1 MIPIESILRQR
12 FSTALG
18 LAFGAEFADQPMI
31 KAGDEKFA
39 DYQCNAA
46 MALGKQLGLAPRAV
60 AEKIIAHLEI
70 SDLCSVP
77 QVAGPGFINLRLKPE
92 WVAHR
97 LAELF
102 SDSVEKNRGGVDL
115 VAQPQTVVVD
125 YAGPNI
131 AKEMHVGHLRSAIL
145 GDAISRTLKFLGHT
159 VVRQNHVGDFGTQF
173 GMLIR
178 HAQDLKLRTDDGTAS
193 GPQIADLD
201 TYYKEAALRDKTN
214 PDFARQARQA
224 VVALQHQDPQTTAL
238 WHWIV
243 DESRRHAGELFTM
256 LGVQLTDADE
266 RGESFYRDRLAPVV
280 ERLKSAFAYGGDGP
294 ATGLVEV
301 FTSDSHPRGPVDFTG
316 VPPRDAAE
324 ALGALAAAEGMERAM
339 EASSTAPV
347 TRAFVAESQ
356 GATCVFLPGFVDK
369 DKAPLPLIIQKSDGA
384 YLYATTD
391 LAALYF
397 RIIENKDTP
406 EDRRPLAQDWHA
418 DQVIY
423 VTDARQS
430 QHFAMV
436 FDTLRA
442 ARWDI
447 HPQSHQHVQ
456 LDHAAFGSILGED
469 GKPFKTRSGE
479 SVKLRDLLT
488 EAVSRAS
495 AVMLEK
501 NPELSPQV
509 HAAASRTVGIGAV
522 KYADLKQDRTTDYA
536 FSWARMLALEGNT
549 GPYLQYCYT
558 RICSIFRK
566 AGQTPADV
574 VLHGELKLNA
584 PQEMALGRKL
594 LQFPAA
600 VEAVERE
607 LKPHHLCNYLYSLCC
622 AFSAFYEACPVV
634 KAADPELRTSR
645 LILCELTAAILRLGL
660 HDLLGIGVLEEM

>member
-60 AEKIIAHLEI
+60 AEKIIAHLSV
-70 SDLCSVP
+70 SDLCEPP
-77 QVAGPGFINLRLKPE
+77 QIAGPGFINLRLKPQ

-97 LAELF
+97 LARLF
-102 SDSVEKNRGGVDL
+102 CDSAEKVRGGIDL

-131 AKEMHVGHLRSAIL
+131 AKEKHVGHLRSAIL
-145 GDAISRTLKFLGHT
+145 GDAISRALKFLGHT

-178 HAQDLKLRTDDGTAS
+178 HAQDLKLSANDSTAS
-193 GPQIADLD
+193 RPHIADLD
-201 TYYKEAALRDKTN
+201 TYYKEAASRDKTD
-214 PDFARQARQA
+214 PEFARQARQA
-224 VVALQHQDPQTTAL
+224 VVALQHQDPQATAL

-243 DESRRHAGELFTM
+243 DESRRHSRELFTM
-256 LGVQLTDADE
+256 LAVQLTAADE

-280 ERLKSAFAYGGDGP
+280 ERLKAAVAYGGNGP
-294 ATGLVEV
+294 ATGIVEV
-301 FTSDSHPRGPVDFTG
+301 FDAASHQPRPVDFTG

-324 ALGALAAAEGMERAM
+324 ALGALAAPEGMQRAM

-347 TRAFVAESQ
+347 TKAFVAESQ

-397 RIIENKDTP
+397 RIIENKATP
-406 EDRRPLAQDWHA
+406 EDQRPLSHNWHA
-418 DQVIY
+418 DRVIY
-423 VTDARQS
+423 VTDARQT
-430 QHFAMV
+430 QHFAMI
-436 FDTLRA
+436 FDTVRA

-447 HPQSHQHVQ
+447 HPHNHQHVQ
-456 LDHAAFGSILGED
+456 LDHASFGSILGED

-479 SVKLRDLLT
+479 SIKLRDLLT

-495 AVMLEK
+495 AVMLAK
-501 NPELSPQV
+501 NPELPPHV
-509 HAAASRTVGIGAV
+509 RAAGSQTVGIGAV

-536 FSWARMLALEGNT
+536 FSWPRMLALEGNT

-566 AGQTPADV
+566 AGLTPAEL
-574 VLHGELKLNA
+574 VLHGDLKLNA

-607 LKPHHLCNYLYSLCC
+607 LKPHHLCNYMYSLCC
-622 AFSAFYEACPVV
+622 CFSAFYEACPVV
-634 KAADPELRTSR
+634 KAAETDVRTSR
-645 LILCELTAAILRLGL
+645 LILCELTATILRIGL